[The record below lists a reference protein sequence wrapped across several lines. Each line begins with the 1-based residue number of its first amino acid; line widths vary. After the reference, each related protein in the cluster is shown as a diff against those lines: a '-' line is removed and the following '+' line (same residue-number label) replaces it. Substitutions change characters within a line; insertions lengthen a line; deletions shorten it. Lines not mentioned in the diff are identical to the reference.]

1 MNGSFRKLLLS
12 LLFTGAAAGYA
23 PAATVT
29 PVEGNSHFSGTHT
42 AVVRNMND
50 GMPGNFVDDI
60 FMDDAGLAWIST
72 SGGGLSRYDGY
83 TFITFSSNSE
93 PHIKSNF
100 VRVVAQ
106 DGFRRLWV
114 ATEGG
119 IDVLNLETLAKC
131 DFPEL
136 APFEFEFC
144 SHLISDAAG
153 AIWVKSGTC
162 IRRISFNRD
171 GSIERVSE
179 YTDSRL
185 SAVNYIFSDVE
196 RDGSIWVCLG
206 GDFYKMTASQDGSIS
221 LSLLFKDLTIR
232 EDAYVSAY
240 LLKDNEIWIATA
252 DGLYRRSMTGGPWR
266 HYTHSPDD
274 DRSLSQNFITD
285 IAITPEKEL
294 LFSTLKGINIYN
306 PLEDDFER
314 VAVSGISPGD
324 RSNTSE
330 FINCVRV
337 YGNQIWL
344 GTETA
349 GLVQMYSRRLSLKN
363 FTNIPGRQ
371 SSLPPSPVNAV
382 FEDEEGRFWV
392 GNVEYGLSVTAS
404 EAVSDK
410 NAADTDW
417 KHLTAG
423 NAGLSHNSV
432 SAICSDS
439 EGRMWIGTW
448 GGGLNLIVP
457 GRQPGHP
464 EVLAD
469 IFPPHDSADSL
480 SYIGSLA
487 FDSINGLMW
496 IGTNSGIFYYD
507 IDSGKVCPALKDQT
521 WGCVGICADS
531 KGRLWMGCQNGLYM
545 FDLKRRLPSAG
556 GNYAFPY
563 RNFRFKMDDPESHII
578 EKISCI
584 TEGSDGTLWFGSMSN
599 GIYSA
604 KEGGDGKLEF
614 VNFSSVDGLASD
626 IVKGILE
633 DGSGNLW
640 ISTVNGLSEFSPA
653 DGSFVNYSVMDGL
666 QSPQFYWNAALK
678 TKSGL
683 LCFGH
688 VEGMTV
694 VDPEYVAGESMP
706 ASLRIISVTV
716 DGNTDMNPYAE
727 KLRFHERNRTIELE
741 FSALTFDSDASGGF
755 GDHVKYS
762 YMMEGI
768 DKTWIPLPHNRHFLR
783 YTSMRQG
790 KYRLNIRAIGPDGVE
805 IARTSVPVR
814 VVPYFYNTWWFYIV
828 VLVCLVSLVLLV
840 FRIRLRNLERQRQ
853 ELRDTVE
860 ERTREISRQNRI
872 LTRQIEELAGHQV
885 LRSSENREAQDN
897 PDELFVTKALSVV
910 REHYKDTSLD
920 VTSFCS
926 AMGMSKT
933 YLNFRMQETLG
944 QSIGQFIRTYR
955 LSIAREMLINNRED
969 RKFNISEIAYEC
981 GFNDPKYFTRCFTK
995 EFGTSPAVFQK
1006 GCEQ

>member
-1 MNGSFRKLLLS
+1 MKGVLKRLSVSLLLA
-12 LLFTGAAAGYA
+12 GAAAAYA
-23 PAATVT
+23 AASTVM
-29 PVEGNSHFSGTHT
+29 PVGGDSHFSETHT

-50 GMPGNFVDDI
+50 GLPDNFVDDI
-60 FMDDAGLAWIST
+60 FRDDAGLVWIST
-72 SGGGLSRYDGY
+72 AGGGLSRYDGY
-83 TFITFSSNSE
+83 SFITFSSNSE
-93 PHIKSNF
+93 PRVKSNF

-106 DGFRRLWV
+106 DRFRRLWV

-119 IDVLNLETLAKC
+119 IDVISLETFGKC
-131 DFPEL
+131 SMPEL
-136 APFEFEFC
+136 EPFEFEFC
-144 SHLISDAAG
+144 SHLICDATG
-153 AIWVKSGTC
+153 AIWAKSGRT
-162 IRRISFNRD
+162 IRRISFDRS
-171 GSIERVSE
+171 GSIESIAE

-185 SAVNYIFSDVE
+185 PVFNYIFSDVE
-196 RDGSIWVCLG
+196 HDGTIWLCMEG
-206 GDFYKMTASQDGSIS
+206 KFYRLSVSQDGTIS
-221 LSLLFKDLTIR
+221 ESLLFKDLTIR

-252 DGLYRRSMTGGPWR
+252 DGLYRRSMTGGKWR
-266 HYTHSPDD
+266 HYIHSPNDS
-274 DRSLSQNFITD
+274 RSLSQNFITD
-285 IAITPEKEL
+285 IAVTPEKEL

-314 VAVSGISPGD
+314 VAMSGITPGD

-349 GLVQMYSRRLSLKN
+349 GLVQMYSKRLSLKN
-363 FTNIPGRQ
+363 FTHISGLP
-371 SSLPPSPVNAV
+371 SSLPDSPVNAV
-382 FEDEEGRFWV
+382 FEDGKGRIWV
-392 GNVEYGLSVTAS
+392 GNVERGLSVTES
-404 EAVSDK
+404 GSISDR
-410 NAADTDW
+410 NVAGTEW
-417 KHLTAG
+417 KHLTAE

-439 EGRMWIGTW
+439 LGRMWVGTW
-448 GGGLNLIVP
+448 GGGLNLIVQ
-457 GRQPGHP
+457 GRHGHP
-464 EVLAD
+464 EVIAGT
-469 IFPPHDSADSL
+469 FPPDDSADSL

-487 FDSINGLMW
+487 FDSINGLVW
-496 IGTNSGIFYYD
+496 IGTNSGIYYLD
-507 IDSGKVCPALKDQT
+507 IDTGQVYPALRNQT
-521 WGCVGICADS
+521 WGCVGICADR
-531 KGRLWMGCQNGLYM
+531 KGRLWMGCQDGLYM
-545 FDLKRRLPSAG
+545 FDLNRRDLSPG
-556 GNYAFPY
+556 GSYAFTHKH
-563 RNFRFKMDDPESHII
+563 FRFKLDDPESHII

-584 TEGSDGTLWFGSMSN
+584 TEGSDGTLWLGSMSN

-604 KEGGDGKLEF
+604 TEDGDGNLEF
-614 VNFSSVDGLASD
+614 VNYSSVDGLVSN

-653 DGSFVNYSVMDGL
+653 NGSFVNYSVMDGL
-666 QSPQFYWNAALK
+666 QSLQFYWNAALK
-678 TKSGL
+678 TESGL

-694 VDPEYVAGESMP
+694 VDPGYTAGETMP

-716 DGNTDMNPYAE
+716 DGETDMNPYAE
-727 KLRFHERNRTIELE
+727 KLRFHERNRAIELE
-741 FSALTFDSDASGGF
+741 FSALTFDSDATGGS
-755 GDHVKYS
+755 GDHVSYF
-762 YMMEGI
+762 YMMDGL
-768 DKTWIPLPHNRHFLR
+768 DNSWVALPHNRHFLR

-790 KYRLNIRAIGPDGVE
+790 RYRLDIRAIGPDGVE
-805 IARTSVPVR
+805 IARMSIPVR

-828 VLVCLVSLVLLV
+828 MLVFIVFVVLLI
-840 FRIRLRNLERQRQ
+840 FRLRLRNLERQRQ

-885 LRSSENREAQDN
+885 LRSSENREVQDN
-897 PDELFVTKALSVV
+897 PDELFVTKTLSVI
-910 REHYKDTSLD
+910 REHYKDTTLD
-920 VTSFCS
+920 VSSFS
-926 AMGMSKT
+926 AAMGMSKT
-933 YLNFRMQETLG
+933 NLNSRMQETLG

-955 LSIAREMLINNRED
+955 LSIAREMLINNREG
-969 RKFNISEIAYEC
+969 KKLNISEIAYEC